1 MADTFNP
8 ESYVPVRSQRPVM
21 PVRVQGS
28 VWGDG
33 VAPAVIWVLLAFS
46 LLPALGAIAGYL
58 PGVDAIR
65 VDEIATGLFGL
76 GLMAGASYFAVGL
89 LHRGRSGLALATAG
103 GLAASALALFVM
115 V

>member
-21 PVRVQGS
+21 PLPVRGS
-28 VWGDG
+28 MWGNG
-33 VAPAVIWVLLAFS
+33 MAPAVIWVLLAFS
-46 LLPALGAIAGYL
+46 LLPALGALASYL

-76 GLMAGASYFAVGL
+76 GLMAAAAYFAVGL
-89 LHRGRSGLALATAG
+89 LHRGRTNWALATAG

-115 V
+115 S